1 MMQFDRIRQFKRTE
15 DLKDNGRMGSP
26 DTDIRVVM
34 QLGKPMAKPEN
45 QAARGQIPEQQIW
58 KR

>member
-15 DLKDNGRMGSP
+15 DLKDNGKMGSP

-34 QLGKPMAKPEN
+34 QLGKPMAKSEN
-45 QAARGQIPEQQIW
+45 QVASEQILEQQIW
-58 KR
+58 KW